1 MGLIRSLE
9 NLFGLN
15 GWHPHTHE
23 LWFVRGDADA
33 EAMKVEVLKRWE
45 SVCIRAGL
53 LDPKNEAQLE
63 AFRAHAVD
71 VKGNCSA
78 SDYLAKQ
85 DDSRNWGVDRE
96 IAKASTKNGRAKG
109 LHPFALLA
117 KAGKGTSAQERLFLA
132 YCMAMERQEPALLGH
147 RG

>member
-1 MGLIRSLE
+1 MGGIR
-9 NLFGLN
+9 
-15 GWHPHTHE
+15 THE

-45 SVCIRAGL
+45 SACIRAGL

-85 DDSRNWGVDRE
+85 DDARHWGVDRKSQRQ
-96 IAKASTKNGRAKG
+96 AQRKAVQRAC
-109 LHPFALLA
+109 PFCTP
-117 KAGKGTSAQERLFLA
+117 G
-132 YCMAMERQEPALLGH
+132 
-147 RG
+147 